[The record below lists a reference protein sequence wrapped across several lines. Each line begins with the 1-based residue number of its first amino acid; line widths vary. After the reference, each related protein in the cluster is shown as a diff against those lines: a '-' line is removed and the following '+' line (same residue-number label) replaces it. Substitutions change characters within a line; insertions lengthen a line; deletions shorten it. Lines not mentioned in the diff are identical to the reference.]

1 MKRTIFLSLIV
12 LFIMGCT
19 TQEKKLPN
27 EGGWKL
33 VFANFA
39 SEDLTFPGEFTGA
52 GVKTWTSGT
61 FVFAGKFL
69 MDTVTYDNYGWG
81 TYKLSEGN
89 KYEESII
96 YHHLDEGLK
105 GTTIKM
111 LMEVRNDTL
120 FQKWP
125 VNDNWQLP
133 GQYNL
138 EKYVRLK

>member
-12 LFIMGCT
+12 LFIIGCGS
-19 TQEKKLPN
+19 QEKKLPI

-33 VFANFA
+33 VYANFP
-39 SEDLTFPGEFTGA
+39 SSDLTFPSNFTGA

-61 FVFAGKFL
+61 FVFAGIYQ
-69 MDTVTYDNYGWG
+69 MDTVTYNNYGWG
-81 TYKLSEGN
+81 TFKLSEPN

-96 YHHLDEGLK
+96 YHHLSESSI

-111 LMEVRNDTL
+111 LIEVRNDTL
-120 FQKWP
+120 IQKWP

-133 GQYNL
+133 EQYSL